1 MISDLFELRVADQSR
16 TIFLFAKTNGMCKL
30 VLNAVIAVWTLRIS
44 TTKKKRFDDTQKKLS
59 L

>member
-44 TTKKKRFDDTQKKLS
+44 TTKKKRFDDTQKN
-59 L
+59 